1 MKLNAKTISR
11 RALLRD
17 SAMLMTSLAAIP
29 IVLVSPTAHA
39 AKAAKTDF
47 HYQDQPREGK
57 RCADCAAYVANT
69 TAANA
74 PGACKIVE
82 GPVNP
87 NGWCMAYSAR

>member
-1 MKLNAKTISR
+1 MHSKSLSR

-29 IVLVSPTAHA
+29 IVLISPTARA
-39 AKAAKTDF
+39 SKASKSDF
-47 HYQDQPREGK
+47 HYQEQPREGK
-57 RCADCAAYVANT
+57 KCADCAAFLANT
-69 TAANA
+69 SANA
-74 PGACKIVE
+74 SGACKIVD